1 MKLKTLVPSAV
12 IASGIAV
19 AGFSIPNT
27 FAADSDPA
35 DDQSSVSSSETKETS
50 DSTELK
56 YKPKNAPKEAKLV
69 EDRTKISDRKALQR
83 TDLSKLMNGLQEE
96 KKKAEEAD
104 RAERIRIQEE
114 EQARIAAEQEALE
127 QDTSSDVTQNAPSTE
142 VAPVSDYGNDV
153 VAAAMS
159 RIGTPYVWGGTD
171 PSGFDCSGL
180 VQWAYAQTGVSV
192 PRVSSDQI
200 YGGTQISEDQLQPGD
215 IVGYYSGISHVG
227 IYIGNGQIV
236 HAPTTGQT
244 VTVADL
250 HSAPI
255 SGIARY

>member
-96 KKKAEEAD
+96 
-104 RAERIRIQEE
+104 

-127 QDTSSDVTQNAPSTE
+127 QDTSSGATQNAPSTE

>member
-12 IASGIAV
+12 VASGIAF

-35 DDQSSVSSSETKETS
+35 DEQSVSSSEIKDTS

-56 YKPKNAPKEAKLV
+56 FKPEDAPKEAKLV
-69 EDRTKISDRKALQR
+69 EDKTKIFDRKALQR

-114 EQARIAAEQEALE
+114 EQARIAAEQEAQRE
-127 QDTSSDVTQNAPSTE
+127 YEAASGATQNAPSTSI
-142 VAPVSDYGNDV
+142 APVSDYGNDV
-153 VAAAMS
+153 VAVAMS
-159 RIGTPYVWGGTD
+159 RIGTPYVWGGTG

-192 PRVSSDQI
+192 PRVSSAQI
-200 YGGTQISEDQLQPGD
+200 YGGTPISEDQIQPGD

-244 VTVADL
+244 VTVTDL
-250 HSAPI
+250 HHAPI